1 MKHSSITKYNRFLIG
16 GILLYLIPS
25 IITILIVINSI
36 DLDEPKGPFD
46 PNKGVVEPI
55 IIDSISEEPKKP
67 IKKKIKTLTS
77 QNLEQKK
84 VEIVSPTSTIVNL
97 TQKDSLPN

>member
-1 MKHSSITKYNRFLIG
+1 M
-16 GILLYLIPS
+16 YLIP
-25 IITILIVINSI
+25 TLIVILVTYNSV
-36 DLDEPKGPFD
+36 DSNEPKGPFD
-46 PNKGVVEPI
+46 PNKGVVEPV
-55 IIDSISEEPKKP
+55 IIDSISEESKKP
-67 IKKKIKTLTS
+67 IKKKTKTLTS